1 MRNEITG
8 EHSMVER
15 QAIGVQFYKR
25 VERMN
30 RERNTGAQKN
40 PFELISHTCS

>member
-8 EHSMVER
+8 EYSMVER

-25 VERMN
+25 VERMG
-30 RERNTGAQKN
+30 RERTTGAQKT
-40 PFELISHTCS
+40 PFE